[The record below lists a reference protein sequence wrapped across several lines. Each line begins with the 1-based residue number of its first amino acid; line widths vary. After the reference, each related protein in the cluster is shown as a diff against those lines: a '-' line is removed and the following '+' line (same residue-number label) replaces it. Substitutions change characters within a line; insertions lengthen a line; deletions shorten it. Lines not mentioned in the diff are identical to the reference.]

1 METLEALR
9 RQIHTTRR
17 LRSVVR
23 TMKVLS
29 LTSIRQAE
37 RAVESLGAYDQT
49 VQLGLQAAVRGRQR
63 LPSVLRGGAPRL
75 RPTAAIVI
83 GSTWGMCGRFNEQL
97 AESVAEEIPGAGSET
112 ALLLAIGEYIGGPLE
127 RHGRVPDAHAV
138 APESVEGITRRVE
151 DLLLR
156 IEAWQREE
164 DIDRLLL
171 FYNERTT
178 GSGYDVRVRQL
189 LPLDYEWLQGL
200 QEAPWPTN
208 MLPGFRTDWQELF
221 SALVREYLFVSLHRA
236 FAESLASEHS
246 SRLAAMQRAETN
258 VEERL
263 HALSQRFHRK
273 RQTAMTEEV
282 LDIMAGFEALQP
294 TRDASGKN

>member
-17 LRSVVR
+17 LHSVVR

-29 LTSIRQAE
+29 LTSIRQSE
-37 RAVESLGAYDQT
+37 RAVEALEAYDRT
-49 VQLGLQAAVRGRQR
+49 VQLGLQAAVRRRQR
-63 LPSVLRGGAPRL
+63 LPAVLGGGVSRPR
-75 RPTAAIVI
+75 PAAAIVI

-97 AESVAEEIPGAGSET
+97 AERVAQDVSDAESGSM
-112 ALLLAIGEYIGGPLE
+112 LLLAIGEYVGGPLE
-127 RHGRVPDAHAV
+127 RHRRLPDAHAA

-151 DLLLR
+151 DLLVR

-189 LPLDYEWLQGL
+189 LPLDHEWLRGL
-200 QEAPWPTN
+200 REAPWPTN
-208 MLPGFRTDWQELF
+208 MLPGFRTEWEELF

-246 SRLAAMQRAETN
+246 SRLAAMQRAEKN

-263 HALSQRFHRK
+263 HALNQRFHRR
-273 RQTAMTEEV
+273 RQTAVTEEV

-294 TRDASGKN
+294 AAASGER